1 MNRETS
7 GRPPEALQNLLIRSA
22 RWGTLLFLL
31 ILAFKNAWV
40 CDDAFISFRSIDNWL
55 NGFGLTWNIDERVQV
70 FTHTLWVFFL
80 APIMAVSQEVFV
92 TVMLVSLCLTGIVA
106 ILVGWKWAS
115 DPALGAL
122 ALLTL
127 ALSQT
132 FVDYS
137 TSGLENPLL
146 HLLLVFFVLVIRKR
160 PRGFRGSLQPVLLF
174 SMVALVRPDAV
185 LLVFPALVWRFWNA
199 RERNFLGIAAG
210 LAPLVAWELF
220 SLFYYAAPFP
230 NTALAK
236 LATGIDSI
244 SLIRQGTWYFLDTVV
259 HDPLTAAVLVAGIS
273 VGILR
278 RGGPSRFLAGGIVL
292 YLGWVLHIGGDF
304 MAGRFFSAPFLLAV
318 LVAVSATSRPGARR
332 RHFMALCTLVVV
344 ALGLS
349 SPRSPLVTGLDHGL
363 DPSTTSMW
371 HGITDERGRFY
382 PVSSMVHSI
391 RSGTYLPQHE
401 WVSGGLELRSLA
413 QGHVIELQNVGFSG
427 YFAGPGVHII
437 DSFALTDPFL
447 ARLPVSDQSSW
458 RIAHFRRDLPPGY
471 RESLEVEENKINNP
485 ELAEMYRVLRCA
497 THGELFSWRRL
508 NAIWKL
514 NTGEFRDAIRQQREY
529 AEEIEVGMREM
540 SFGRPGEA
548 IDSFRN
554 AATVNPYR
562 AKPFFLL
569 SRALLATGDFDGA
582 SQAIEKALDKD
593 PSRLEIRLDE
603 VQVQAAVLSRRI
615 EPPTAEDFRRALDR
629 EPRLVEVHLATGARL
644 MENARWADAE
654 KVLREALS
662 PELEIGRYRQ
672 VPGNSAAKAY
682 RQVLYRTVHQNLTTI
697 SMRKDIH
704 RDSAQ

>member
-1 MNRETS
+1 MNR
-7 GRPPEALQNLLIRSA
+7 EALQNLLIRSA
-22 RWGTLLFLL
+22 RWGALFFLL
-31 ILAFKNAWV
+31 ILVFKNAWV

-80 APIMAVSQEVFV
+80 APIMAFSKEVFV
-92 TVMLVSLCLTGIVA
+92 TVMLVSLCLTVIVA
-106 ILVGWKWAS
+106 FLVGWKWAPE
-115 DPALGAL
+115 PALGAL

-146 HLLLVFFVLVIRKR
+146 HLLLMLFVLVIRKR
-160 PRGFRGSLQPVLLF
+160 PQGFRGSLQPVLLF

-199 RERNFLGIAAG
+199 PERNLLGITSG
-210 LAPLVAWELF
+210 LTPLVSWELF

-236 LATGIDSI
+236 LATGLDWI

-259 HDPLTAAVLVAGIS
+259 HDPLTAVVLVAGIS

-278 RGGPSRFLAGGIVL
+278 REGPSRFLAGGIVL
-292 YLGWVLHIGGDF
+292 YLGWVLHMGGDF

-318 LVAVSATSRPGARR
+318 LMVVSGTGRSGTRR
-332 RHFMALCTLVVV
+332 RHFMTLCTLVVV
-344 ALGLS
+344 GLGLS
-349 SPRSPLVTGLDHGL
+349 SPRSPVLTGLDHGL
-363 DPSTTSMW
+363 DPSTTAMW
-371 HGITDERGRFY
+371 HGITDERSRFY

-391 RSGTYLPQHE
+391 RSGAYVPQHE
-401 WVSGGLELRSLA
+401 WVSSGLELRSLA
-413 QGHVIELQNVGFSG
+413 QGHVVELQNVGFSG

-458 RIAHFRRDLPPGY
+458 RIGHFSRDLPPGY
-471 RESLEVEENKINNP
+471 HESLEVEENRIINP
-485 ELAEMYRVLRCA
+485 ELARMYGALRCA
-497 THGELFSWRRL
+497 THGELFSWGRL
-508 NAIWKL
+508 NAVWKL
-514 NTGEFRDAIRQQREY
+514 NTGEFEDAIRQQREY
-529 AEEIEVGMREM
+529 AEEIDEGMRKM

-548 IDSFRN
+548 INNFRN
-554 AATVNPYR
+554 GAVINPYR
-562 AKPFFLL
+562 ARPWLLL
-569 SRALLATGDFDGA
+569 SRVLLATGDFEGA
-582 SQAIEKALDKD
+582 SHAIGQALDID
-593 PSRLEIRLDE
+593 PSSLEVRLDE
-603 VQVQAAVLSRRI
+603 VLIQAAVLSRKMG
-615 EPPTAEDFRRALDR
+615 PPTVESFRRALER
-629 EPRLVEVHLATGARL
+629 EPRLIEVHLATGARL

-654 KVLREALS
+654 KVLHAALS

-672 VPGNSAAKAY
+672 VPGNSAARIY
-682 RQVLYRTVHQNLTTI
+682 RQALYSTVRQNLTAI
-697 SMRKDIH
+697 LMRKDLH
-704 RDSAQ
+704 RDSEQ